1 MKVSEL
7 PYIRVTLEDAASI
20 MQGIISRIKNAEN
33 VDEILRAREDYL
45 KFNTEYCTANALS
58 YMRYSVNTADEF
70 YVAEKA
76 YYDEIGPPGG
86 KLYRRIFLRSAGFTF
101 PQRA

>member
-76 YYDEIGPPGG
+76 Y
-86 KLYRRIFLRSAGFTF
+86 
-101 PQRA
+101 